1 MDIKQVFEIIKRWL
15 WLMALGAFLGAGLGY
30 YFSNRQTPIYQA
42 TTRFVVLR
50 AVQTTYDYYAYL
62 DSTQLVSTYAQL
74 LSTESLLYEASNQL
88 GFPVVKGQA
97 TAKQIADTQ
106 FVELTVKDTDPYKA
120 AAIANG
126 LVSVLIDQNEIL
138 QSVRYDTSEKSL
150 QDRIDQAQEQIN
162 LLENQIKTLSA
173 TVLQEQITTV
183 QTQIDNTQSEIN
195 DIRTQA
201 SKIDPLSA
209 VEADQAQYTAYQSKL
224 DELESILS
232 MYQQIYTDLVVLGQS
247 STTTDSTPRQLEQL
261 NTTLNLYQQ
270 IYLSSISSLEALRL
284 AKAQNTPAVVQVEKA
299 TKPTVPV
306 SPKPMQT
313 AMLAGLI
320 GLLITAGIAFLVE
333 FLDDTIKTP
342 DDVKNTLD
350 TSVIGFIG
358 DLHKSADESLG
369 MYVAKQPR
377 SPVSEAFRS
386 IRTNLDYSSVDNPVR
401 VILVTSPGESEGKS
415 TIASNLAIVEAQSG
429 KSVLLVDADMRR
441 PKGHVMFNKPNR
453 MGLSEIITGKLSIEE
468 AVKSVEQINNLSI
481 ITCGNIPP
489 NPSELLG
496 SNKMAQIINEF
507 RNAYDFIVVD
517 SPPMLV
523 SDAAILSTKVDG
535 VIFVVIPGQTRV
547 IAASRPMDEL
557 KQIGANI
564 LGVVVNRI
572 PKNRGYY
579 YGGYNYY
586 SPYQSK
592 SYHYYSGSTSEGS
605 KKEEPAKPA
614 RKTILKNVLSKEEK
628 PQD

>member
-1 MDIKQVFEIIKRWL
+1 
-15 WLMALGAFLGAGLGY
+15 
-30 YFSNRQTPIYQA
+30 
-42 TTRFVVLR
+42 
-50 AVQTTYDYYAYL
+50 
-62 DSTQLVSTYAQL
+62 
-74 LSTESLLYEASNQL
+74 
-88 GFPVVKGQA
+88 
-97 TAKQIADTQ
+97 
-106 FVELTVKDTDPYKA
+106 
-120 AAIANG
+120 
-126 LVSVLIDQNEIL
+126 
-138 QSVRYDTSEKSL
+138 
-150 QDRIDQAQEQIN
+150 
-162 LLENQIKTLSA
+162 
-173 TVLQEQITTV
+173 
-183 QTQIDNTQSEIN
+183 
-195 DIRTQA
+195 
-201 SKIDPLSA
+201 
-209 VEADQAQYTAYQSKL
+209 
-224 DELESILS
+224 
-232 MYQQIYTDLVVLGQS
+232 
-247 STTTDSTPRQLEQL
+247 
-261 NTTLNLYQQ
+261 
-270 IYLSSISSLEALRL
+270 
-284 AKAQNTPAVVQVEKA
+284 
-299 TKPTVPV
+299 
-306 SPKPMQT
+306 
-313 AMLAGLI
+313 
-320 GLLITAGIAFLVE
+320 
-333 FLDDTIKTP
+333 
-342 DDVKNTLD
+342 
-350 TSVIGFIG
+350 
-358 DLHKSADESLG
+358 
-369 MYVAKQPR
+369 
-377 SPVSEAFRS
+377 
-386 IRTNLDYSSVDNPVR
+386 
-401 VILVTSPGESEGKS
+401 
-415 TIASNLAIVEAQSG
+415 
-429 KSVLLVDADMRR
+429 
-441 PKGHVMFNKPNR
+441 